1 MNNDKKQYSD
11 KELYDIYLFWRNAS
25 GDIWN
30 TLYYPLTFEQWLAV
44 GKPQNP
50 GTNPLYCNKF

>member
-1 MNNDKKQYSD
+1 MQQNDD
-11 KELYDIYLFWRNAS
+11 KELYKTYLFWCNAS

-50 GTNPLYCNKF
+50 GTNPLHCNKFN

>member
-1 MNNDKKQYSD
+1 MQQNDD
-11 KELYDIYLFWRNAS
+11 KELYSAYLFWCHAS

-30 TLYYPLTFEQWLAV
+30 TLYYPLTFEQWLTV